1 MKEINLGN
9 LEIPVIKPEK
19 GVDYFTQEDISE
31 IVEEAKISLINFYM
45 QKSVYD
51 TNNNGIVDN
60 AEQVNGHTVEKD
72 VPSNAVFTDTV
83 YNDTEVRQDI
93 EDLQTNKADKTEI
106 PTLLSDLTE
115 DSTHRTVTD
124 TEKSNWNE
132 KVDIDV
138 NNLTNYELKTNT
150 GSTIELSINSSTYVM
165 TLNLKNSAG
174 TIIST
179 GTIDLPLEAMVVN
192 ASYDSTT
199 KEIVLTLQS
208 GSTVRFSV
216 ADLVSGLQSEI
227 TSSNKLSSDLVDD
240 TNSINKFVTSAEK
253 STWNAKEDSSNK
265 VTSINSN
272 STDTQYPSAK
282 CVYDIVGDIEGILE
296 ELDIGGGVSE

>member
-1 MKEINLGN
+1 MKEVNLGN

-19 GVDYFTQEDISE
+19 GVDYFTQEDINE
-31 IVEEAKISLINFYM
+31 IIEEAKISLINFYM

-60 AEQVNGHTVEKD
+60 AEQVNGHTVESD
-72 VPSNAVFTDTV
+72 VPINAIFTDTV
-83 YNDTEVRQDI
+83 YDDTEIQADI

-106 PTLLSDLTE
+106 PTSLSDLTE

-179 GTIDLPLEAMVVN
+179 GTIDLPLETMVVN

-227 TSSNKLSSDLVDD
+227 TPSNKLSSDLVDD
-240 TNSINKFVTSAEK
+240 TNSINKFVTSTEK
-253 STWNAKEDSSNK
+253 STWNAKEDSSYK

-282 CVYDIVGDIEGILE
+282 CVYDIVGDIESILTT
-296 ELDIGGGVSE
+296 LDVGGGI